1 MNKSRYAGEDWKIA
15 DIRQNLSGQALEDIN
30 EAASVEAWDEF
41 SEEYPEKAELFNE
54 LDNSDLNWSPA
65 DCYWEW
71 SEIQAGYT
79 AAVITGLSD
88 SSVEEAEEKGLQ
100 DEFSAWKENPGGFEN
115 ELENYYDAV
124 WEYISLW
131 IKKVR
136 EYSPLA
142 LSEETQLSEREAQLY
157 IYTRKLGYGVNT
169 AAAEMEISD
178 GTAYKMNNRIKNK
191 VEEAE
196 KTSAL

>member
-1 MNKSRYAGEDWKIA
+1 MDKSRYAGRDWKVA

-30 EAASVEAWDEF
+30 EAASVKAWDEF
-41 SEEYPEKAELFNE
+41 AEEYPAKAELFNE
-54 LDNSDLNWSPA
+54 LDNSELDWSPA

-79 AAVITGLSD
+79 AAIITGLSD
-88 SSVEEAEEKGLQ
+88 ASVKEAEEKDIDNDLS
-100 DEFSAWKENPGGFEN
+100 EWIEHPPEHMN
-115 ELENYYDAV
+115 ELYEYRDAIY
-124 WEYISLW
+124 EYVSIW
-131 IKKVR
+131 VKKVR

-142 LSEETQLSEREAQLY
+142 LSEETRLSEREAQLY
-157 IYTRKLGYGVNT
+157 VYTRKLGYTLKG
-169 AAAEMEISD
+169 AATEMEISE